1 MAVKRIVK
9 FILKLAVAGGILVGA
24 YFGITALFGKN
35 NKVNLIADTARE
47 TGVSQKLTSS
57 TSELL
62 SKVSDSN
69 YALKVRISA
78 MDDINSVLVEYF
90 DYYTNISQFENK
102 HNDSKKAEIVK
113 SINDVNKIVDQ
124 TIEYMR
130 LVNSATNDEIKNQRV
145 VITAKHY
152 TEQIKAM
159 IELDELL
166 KSYVYE
172 VNYDLVSTG
181 IVKEAQLEM
190 MKDYSKAVFYDSIY
204 QKIETTDSISIL
216 TSNQETSFTRT
227 YTKFKNKQALNVNG
241 DRETHF
247 AWFYMYMDKAELN
260 EFYKLDKDQ
269 KQTYKNTRD
278 TETKRM
284 YFDSLYNYLMENS
297 F

>member
-1 MAVKRIVK
+1 
-9 FILKLAVAGGILVGA
+9 
-24 YFGITALFGKN
+24 
-35 NKVNLIADTARE
+35 
-47 TGVSQKLTSS
+47 
-57 TSELL
+57 
-62 SKVSDSN
+62 
-69 YALKVRISA
+69 

-204 QKIETTDSISIL
+204 QKIETTDSISVL